1 MLCMVGRGA
10 FGFNGF
16 YFVGERWLPKTLG
29 TCELKEKLPDTN
41 KGMMN
46 DHQMTWLVLD
56 KKSP

>member
-1 MLCMVGRGA
+1 MVGRGA

-29 TCELKEKLPDTN
+29 TCELKERLPDTN

-46 DHQMTWLVLD
+46 DHQMTCLVLD